1 MVKTVA
7 KPDSNLSQ
15 TELKTIALD
24 VGGMKC
30 AGCVKAVERQLQQNP
45 GVVSACVNLITE
57 VAVVEYE
64 AGNVEPEIFAEKL
77 TKTGFPSQL
86 RESDRSIAETS
97 TQAELKRQQQQKQQL
112 WQLVTA
118 AILLIFSSIGH
129 LHHLGFPAIPIL
141 SNIWFHFVLA
151 TLALLI
157 PGRSLI
163 IDGWHSLRQGM
174 PNMNT
179 LVGLGTVSTYV
190 ASTFALFFPRLGWEC
205 FFDEPV
211 MLLGFI
217 FLGRTLEG
225 RARNRAASALEA
237 LVSLQPQ
244 VARLTRKQDT
254 SVAET
259 VGIEIPVEQVKKG
272 DWLRVLPGEKI
283 PVDGEVV
290 TGKTTVNESML
301 TGESLPV
308 AKRLGDR
315 VYAGTINQAEVINLQ
330 VTRTGNQTAL
340 AQIIRVVEE
349 AQTRKAPVQQL
360 VDTVAGYFAYGVMG
374 IASITFL
381 FWYFLGTQIW
391 SEVLVTTSHSLH
403 SMGEGMIMTTSP
415 LLLSLKLAIAVLVI
429 ACPCALGLATPT
441 AILVGTSM
449 GAEKGILIKGG
460 DVLEQVH
467 NLDTIVF
474 DKTGTLT
481 VDCLEVSDCLPLAT
495 ITSDRLLQL
504 AASVESNSNHPLA
517 SAIVSSAQEQE
528 LSLLE
533 VTNFSSQPGL
543 GISATVAGEKVCLGN
558 QEWLTQ
564 HNISIEEKVQSLA
577 ESLAKEGKTAIYLAL
592 EGLIVGLIALKAS
605 LRPDAI
611 QTVANLQ
618 KDGLEVILLT
628 GDRPEVAN
636 AIADQLNIT
645 QVLAEVKPS
654 EKAEVIKSLQQE
666 KSTQTRKTVAMVGD
680 GINDAPALAQ
690 ADIGISLQGSTDVA
704 IETADIVLMQGKLW
718 DVVESIQLG
727 KATFK
732 KIQQNLA
739 WALAYNTLAIPV
751 AAGILLPNFDLILS
765 PGIAAA
771 AMASSSLI
779 VVTNSLLLRQ
789 YT

>member
-1 MVKTVA
+1 M
-7 KPDSNLSQ
+7 
-15 TELKTIALD
+15 
-24 VGGMKC
+24 
-30 AGCVKAVERQLQQNP
+30 
-45 GVVSACVNLITE
+45 
-57 VAVVEYE
+57 
-64 AGNVEPEIFAEKL
+64 
-77 TKTGFPSQL
+77 
-86 RESDRSIAETS
+86 
-97 TQAELKRQQQQKQQL
+97 
-112 WQLVTA
+112 
-118 AILLIFSSIGH
+118 
-129 LHHLGFPAIPIL
+129 
-141 SNIWFHFVLA
+141 
-151 TLALLI
+151 
-157 PGRSLI
+157 
-163 IDGWHSLRQGM
+163 
-174 PNMNT
+174 
-179 LVGLGTVSTYV
+179 
-190 ASTFALFFPRLGWEC
+190 
-205 FFDEPV
+205 
-211 MLLGFI
+211 
-217 FLGRTLEG
+217 
-225 RARNRAASALEA
+225 
-237 LVSLQPQ
+237 
-244 VARLTRKQDT
+244 
-254 SVAET
+254 
-259 VGIEIPVEQVKKG
+259 
-272 DWLRVLPGEKI
+272 
-283 PVDGEVV
+283 
-290 TGKTTVNESML
+290 
-301 TGESLPV
+301 
-308 AKRLGDR
+308 
-315 VYAGTINQAEVINLQ
+315 
-330 VTRTGNQTAL
+330 
-340 AQIIRVVEE
+340 
-349 AQTRKAPVQQL
+349 
-360 VDTVAGYFAYGVMG
+360 
-374 IASITFL
+374 
-381 FWYFLGTQIW
+381 
-391 SEVLVTTSHSLH
+391 
-403 SMGEGMIMTTSP
+403 
-415 LLLSLKLAIAVLVI
+415 
-429 ACPCALGLATPT
+429 
-441 AILVGTSM
+441 
-449 GAEKGILIKGG
+449 
-460 DVLEQVH
+460 
-467 NLDTIVF
+467 
-474 DKTGTLT
+474 T
-481 VDCLEVSDCLPLAT
+481 VDCLEVSDCIPLAT

-517 SAIVSSAQEQE
+517 SAIVSYAQKQE

-564 HNISIEEKVQSLA
+564 HNISIDDEVQNLA

-592 EGLIVGLIALKAS
+592 EGVIVGLIALKAS

-636 AIADQLNIT
+636 AIAAQLNIT

-666 KSTQTRKTVAMVGD
+666 KSTQIRKTVAMVGD